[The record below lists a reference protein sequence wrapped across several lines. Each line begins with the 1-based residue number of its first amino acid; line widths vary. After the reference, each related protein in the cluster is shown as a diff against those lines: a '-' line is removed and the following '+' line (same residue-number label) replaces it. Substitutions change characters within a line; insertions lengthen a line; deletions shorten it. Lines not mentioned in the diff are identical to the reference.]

1 MTTQEVLK
9 ELKALGNESYKK
21 LMFKNYGVREPCF
34 GVKIGDM
41 KKIEKRI
48 KKDYQ
53 LALDLYDS
61 GNYDA
66 MYLAGLIADD
76 ARMTKKDLQRWVE
89 NAYAGAL
96 PGATVPWVAAGSPH
110 GHAVALEWIESG
122 KPLVASAGWTTLGCL
137 VALKDDA
144 ELDLVELKRLLQRV
158 QKTIHKAPDAVRYAM
173 NSFLIAVGSYVKAL
187 TDLAI
192 STGETIGPVMA
203 DLGNNSCQVPFAP
216 DYIRKVQSKGA
227 IGKKRKRVKC

>member
-1 MTTQEVLK
+1 MNAKEVLK
-9 ELKALGNESYKK
+9 ELEALGSERYKK

-53 LALDLYDS
+53 LALDLYDT

-110 GHAVALEWIESG
+110 GRELALEWIDSA
-122 KPLVASAGWTTLGCL
+122 KPLVAAAGWTTLSCL

-144 ELDLVELKRLLQRV
+144 HLDLVELKRLLQRV

-192 STGETIGPVMA
+192 DTAEKIGPVMA
-203 DLGNNSCQVPFAP
+203 DLGNNSCQIPSAP
-216 DYIRKVQSKGA
+216 DYIRKVQARGS
-227 IGKKRKRVKC
+227 IGKKRKTVKC